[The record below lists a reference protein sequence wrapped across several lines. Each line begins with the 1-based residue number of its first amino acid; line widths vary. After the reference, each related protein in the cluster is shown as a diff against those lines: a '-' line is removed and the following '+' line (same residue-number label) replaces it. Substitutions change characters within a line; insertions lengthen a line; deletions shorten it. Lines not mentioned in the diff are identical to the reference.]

1 MSKRDPGNPADAQ
14 ETSVQSTNGANNMHE
29 LEHRLIQLNVNDHV
43 EKKQGLSYLS
53 WAWAWQEALRIDPA
67 ATFNVHTFDGK
78 PYMDVNGTGMVWVSV
93 NLGSRA
99 RSCFLPVMDYKNKA
113 ITNPDSFQVN
123 TAIMRCLTK
132 CLAMFG
138 LGLYIYAGEDLPPS
152 EEPATKEPAKEVQ
165 APAVDGQEVAN
176 LKLFSESVIE
186 LIAMSDSEKDLR
198 SYWKAN
204 QTTLDK
210 LKAALPD
217 DYARVVAQF
226 TSAKLKLQEK
236 ASA

>member
-165 APAVDGQEVAN
+165 APAVDEQEVAN

-210 LKAALPD
+210 LKAALPRE
-217 DYARVVAQF
+217 YANVVAQF
-226 TSAKLKLQEK
+226 TNAKLKLQEK
-236 ASA
+236 ENA